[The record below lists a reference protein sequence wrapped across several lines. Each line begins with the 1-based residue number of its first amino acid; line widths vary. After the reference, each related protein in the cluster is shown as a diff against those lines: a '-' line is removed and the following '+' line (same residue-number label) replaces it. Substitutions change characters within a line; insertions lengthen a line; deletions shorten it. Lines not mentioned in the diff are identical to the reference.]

1 MHKNL
6 YQKDIGLVL
15 QIRVKQYFY
24 NMHIQD
30 FFLTSLIDTVYAVQT
45 MQLHQLICL
54 LRAMYF

>member
-6 YQKDIGLVL
+6 YQKDIGLLL

-30 FFLTSLIDTVYAVQT
+30 FFLTSLIDTVYAV
-45 MQLHQLICL
+45 
-54 LRAMYF
+54 